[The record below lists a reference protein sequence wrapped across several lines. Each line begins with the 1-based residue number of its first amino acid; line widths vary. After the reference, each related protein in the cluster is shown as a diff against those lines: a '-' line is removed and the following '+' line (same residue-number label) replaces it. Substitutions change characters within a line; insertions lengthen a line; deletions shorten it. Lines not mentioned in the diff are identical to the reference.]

1 MKRFFTLF
9 LLAFVVGAL
18 ALMAVYIEGRVS
30 PPKQDEKLWHET
42 IDELSDIA
50 RMKYR
55 QSRRY
60 IQYSTIAEQEG
71 LQSEATLLRAI
82 AKADAIQCE
91 NCIKA
96 INSLGGVYHSPVSV
110 DANIQSTRQHL
121 RLISDEK
128 SAFHLHHIHHLI
140 TQTLNEG
147 NRYIAR
153 MLTWCD
159 ASDIEQI
166 IILRQTLQQG
176 KEADTLNNQYSVC
189 PVCGNLTNKELT
201 SYRCAHCM
209 TPNEEFLIFK

>member
-71 LQSEATLLRAI
+71 CRVKLLYSE
-82 AKADAIQCE
+82 
-91 NCIKA
+91 
-96 INSLGGVYHSPVSV
+96 P
-110 DANIQSTRQHL
+110 
-121 RLISDEK
+121 
-128 SAFHLHHIHHLI
+128 
-140 TQTLNEG
+140 
-147 NRYIAR
+147 
-153 MLTWCD
+153 
-159 ASDIEQI
+159 
-166 IILRQTLQQG
+166 
-176 KEADTLNNQYSVC
+176 
-189 PVCGNLTNKELT
+189 
-201 SYRCAHCM
+201 
-209 TPNEEFLIFK
+209 